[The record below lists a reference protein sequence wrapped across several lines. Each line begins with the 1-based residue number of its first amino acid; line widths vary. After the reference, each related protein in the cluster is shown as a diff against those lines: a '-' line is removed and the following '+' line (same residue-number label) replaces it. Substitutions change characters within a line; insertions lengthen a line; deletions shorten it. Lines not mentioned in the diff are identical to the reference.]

1 MNRPGCFDPSSKF
14 KPQWAYATPDGYRDE
29 IYEIPFTFTLVA
41 DGKTFS
47 LNLPVQ
53 LDDDVPTIL
62 RAIIF
67 PNVGPQISSSTQ
79 NPALVRIRDS
89 NGNPLSDGL
98 ILSAGAY
105 GLSGSRNI
113 NAFGFPFEPEIECA
127 PGGTILFDFLLSSNG
142 GTSNVSFT
150 FAPDTISLFAV
161 IMGAAGNGLT
171 IQFIDPG
178 AANVPLS
185 VALVGGVHVQ
195 VTLQTNG
202 ASAIISTVA
211 QVAAIINSTPAI
223 AAVMGAVA
231 SSPGTTVVTAEAQTP
246 LTGGSNGTTET
257 LNGSLVGVKRFPECL

>member
-1 MNRPGCFDPSSKF
+1 MNGPGCFDPTAKF
-14 KPQWAYATPDGYRDE
+14 KPQWAYPTPSGYRDE
-29 IYEIPFTFTLVA
+29 IYEVPFTFLQLVA

-67 PNVGPQISSSTQ
+67 PNVAPDNI
-79 NPALVRIRDS
+79 PAMVRIRDS

-98 ILSAGAY
+98 VLSAGVY
-105 GLSGSRNI
+105 GLSGEQNF

-127 PGGTILFDFLLSSNG
+127 PGGTILFDFLLASNG
-142 GTSNVSFT
+142 TVSNLTFT
-150 FAPDTISLFAV
+150 FGIGDTLQFFAV

-171 IQFIDPG
+171 VQLIDPG

-195 VTLQTNG
+195 VTLATNG
-202 ASAIISTVA
+202 ASAIISTIA
-211 QVAAIINSTPAI
+211 QVAAIVNNTPAI
-223 AAVMGAVA
+223 AAVMGVIA
-231 SSPGTTVVTAEAQTP
+231 SGGATVVVAEAQTP
-246 LTGGSNGTTET
+246 LVGGADGTTVT